1 MRMAESQMSWTY
13 IVAELDASALM
24 LVASSQ
30 VDAVSVS
37 TIDGN
42 DGRAVGSCQRTEN
55 GSELVSGPGLCIV
68 LTWLILSAAD
78 KSALRCDESQLMLE
92 LERILMRYYCGS
104 CLPSCDAGAFRRGE
118 PVGRR
123 SGC

>member
-42 DGRAVGSCQRTEN
+42 DGRGVGS
-55 GSELVSGPGLCIV
+55 
-68 LTWLILSAAD
+68 
-78 KSALRCDESQLMLE
+78 SQ
-92 LERILMRYYCGS
+92 
-104 CLPSCDAGAFRRGE
+104 
-118 PVGRR
+118 
-123 SGC
+123 